1 MAGKSGKPNME
12 SGMIIKLGR
21 LAIAGAALLLA
32 GALALPAMAQSGKQ
46 LPTEDVEVIEKIIR
60 DYLLKNPE
68 VLIEAMEVLEARR
81 KEITL
86 ARQRDVI
93 AANRPALF
101 EDKNS
106 FAVGSA
112 EADVTV
118 VEFFDY
124 RCPYCKRSLST
135 VMTTIERDPN
145 VRVVFKEYPI
155 LGEDSVIAARAAIA
169 SMRQGKYLEYHNAL
183 MRTRGK
189 LDQAAVL
196 QVAAEV
202 GLDTKTLQTDMNRRE
217 VSDIISAN
225 RSLAQTLGVTGTP
238 AFIIGDTLVPGAL
251 TQRRMAELIEEA
263 RAKTN

>member
-1 MAGKSGKPNME
+1 MVGKSDKANVE
-12 SGMIIKLGR
+12 SGMIVRLGR
-21 LAIAGAALLLA
+21 LAIAGGVLLLA
-32 GALALPAMAQSGKQ
+32 GSLALPAMAQSAKQ
-46 LPTEDVEVIEKIIR
+46 LPSEDVEAIEKIIR
-60 DYLLKNPE
+60 DYLLRKPE
-68 VLIEAMEVLEARR
+68 VLIEAMDVLEKRR
-81 KEITL
+81 KEIAL
-86 ARQRDVI
+86 ARQREMI

-106 FAVGSA
+106 FTVGSA
-112 EADVTV
+112 EADVTI

-124 RCPYCKRSLST
+124 RCPYCKRALST

-145 VRVVFKEYPI
+145 VRMVFKEYPI

-183 MRTRGK
+183 MQTRGN

-202 GLDTKTLQTDMNRRE
+202 GLDTKVLQVDMNRPE

-225 RSLAQTLGVTGTP
+225 RGLAQTLGVTGTP

-251 TQRRMAELIEEA
+251 TQRRMADLIEQA
-263 RAKTN
+263 RAN